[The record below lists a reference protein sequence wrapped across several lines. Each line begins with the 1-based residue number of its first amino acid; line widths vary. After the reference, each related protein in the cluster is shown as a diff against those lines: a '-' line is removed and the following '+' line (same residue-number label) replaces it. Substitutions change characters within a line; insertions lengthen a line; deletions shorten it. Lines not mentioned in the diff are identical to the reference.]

1 VATSGASRPGP
12 APAATSW
19 RGRHGAG
26 GGRRAPDSDDDPRR
40 AGACGWSRSGWNHR
54 VSARGLRDETGP
66 PPINPRTAAGVGGAA
81 SCSTRRPRETRRR
94 VRQSLGR
101 CPGVGG
107 RLGVARPSGAEDG
120 GRPRPAVART
130 RGRRMAHAPR
140 AGRRARGAGHAG
152 RRALAC
158 PRGRRPLRAW
168 RRARRPGCPRGPGR
182 PGVESGVARNGDLR
196 APVTLSPRR
205 GASQSGVYGTYCGN
219 QIAASTAASSWS
231 SRYAR
236 PVPASRACRAT
247 SVAIAC
253 ETFRRS
259 PAGG

>member
-1 VATSGASRPGP
+1 MLPRVAGTPLRRDGGGRLGA
-12 APAATSW
+12 ACL
-19 RGRHGAG
+19 RGRWPRPRPEPPRISPGTAGRDRPTAHQPADGG
-26 GGRRAPDSDDDPRR
+26 GGRRSGLVLNASSPGDPTTRPPVPGPMSGRR
-40 AGACGWSRSGWNHR
+40 
-54 VSARGLRDETGP
+54 
-66 PPINPRTAAGVGGAA
+66 RTARCGAA
-81 SCSTRRPRETRRR
+81 ERCRGRGSRGRP
-94 VRQSLGR
+94 S
-101 CPGVGG
+101 
-107 RLGVARPSGAEDG
+107 VARREGAEDG

-196 APVTLSPRR
+196 APVAPSPRR